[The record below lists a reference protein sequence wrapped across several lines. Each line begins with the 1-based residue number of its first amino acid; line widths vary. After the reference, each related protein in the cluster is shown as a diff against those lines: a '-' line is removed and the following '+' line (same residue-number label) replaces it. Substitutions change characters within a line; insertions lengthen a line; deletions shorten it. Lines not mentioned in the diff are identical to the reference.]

1 VGRGGLLGEEIARV
15 LDELG
20 LSTKEVKVYLHLSKS
35 GPRKV
40 SEISKNLGIHKV
52 EVYRFLRN
60 LESKGLAESTF
71 ERPRRIE
78 AIPFE
83 HVLDSLITERR
94 KAAAVLVEQKA
105 TIMRQWKKMFA
116 EKSEIASEKYMVLS
130 GRESV
135 YLKMLH
141 MIKRTRN
148 ELLAAT
154 TNVGFLLA
162 DTNGFLSQGT
172 TEILERSRS
181 SQMGVRFLTQVT
193 KENLEIVRS
202 FSQKL
207 QLHNPP
213 MEIRHLDLGAKFV
226 PRLVICDS
234 EEVVIFLTPSNM
246 STAAR
251 YETGLWTTSKTAIS
265 ALQALFEE
273 LWKDSKLLSERIKEL
288 EKRE

>member
-1 VGRGGLLGEEIARV
+1 
-15 LDELG
+15 
-20 LSTKEVKVYLHLSKS
+20 VKVYLHLSKS